1 MNDNYSAESEIGE
14 IPVDQ
19 TEQNTIK
26 KFQQKISHTQYIRR
40 DSRH

>member
-19 TEQNTIK
+19 TGQNTIK
-26 KFQQKISHTQYIRR
+26 NFSKRSVTHNI
-40 DSRH
+40 